1 VAVKRTE
8 RVGPLIFEEV
18 SRVLRNRLSDPRLVG
33 LTFTKVKMTADL
45 KIARVYFSVIGGPE
59 QVEAAKKALAGAKGV
74 FKGAISRNLS
84 LRYMPDLQFYYDQ
97 NLEYA
102 DKIER
107 IIREIKQQEK
117 SDSENGDHE
126 PGD

>member
-1 VAVKRTE
+1 MAVKRTE

-18 SRVLRNRLSDPRLVG
+18 SRVLRNRLSDPRLDG

-45 KIARVYFSVIGGPE
+45 KIARVYFSVIGSPE
-59 QVEAAKKALAGAKGV
+59 QVDLAKEALAGAKGV
-74 FKGAISRNLS
+74 FKRAISRNLS
-84 LRYMPDLQFYYDQ
+84 LRYMPELQFYYDQ

-107 IIREIKQQEK
+107 VLREIKQQEQ
-117 SDSENGDHE
+117 SASENGDHE
-126 PGD
+126 SSD